1 MHVSAGYAWTKA
13 NHIDDALATA
23 NLNFIDKFELKH
35 ASQSWEFLEFNS
47 ENQLLGRVCFV
58 LKGLTRLRQVFPT
71 AVKSGKG
78 YLFDYAQINTAYRE
92 NLSRN
97 TDESTPSQFRWSC
110 LMTAFLRFYIVLNN
124 LSTTFSLSHT
134 KPMNYII

>member
-35 ASQSWEFLEFNS
+35 AGQSWEFLEFNS

-58 LKGLTRLRQVFPT
+58 
-71 AVKSGKG
+71 
-78 YLFDYAQINTAYRE
+78 
-92 NLSRN
+92 
-97 TDESTPSQFRWSC
+97 
-110 LMTAFLRFYIVLNN
+110 
-124 LSTTFSLSHT
+124 
-134 KPMNYII
+134 